1 MEKWSGGELGN
12 SFYGSVGCIYII
24 YIYIYI
30 YIYVLVP
37 ILIGHLL
44 WDVNEIRM
52 TIAAAI

>member
-12 SFYGSVGCIYII
+12 SFYGSVGCIYI
-24 YIYIYI
+24 IYI